1 MWLPRIDKFYLILIY
16 SVFVDNVVIVI
27 VGDEFV
33 NKCVEH
39 CTVVVNTIKIIY
51 EVFVDVPTLCR
62 VIRKLSC
69 VSCSSSVSKRFRVLD
84 SSLLFILSYLSLLSS
99 WLSSYCCTLSL
110 LQSYMVVFNV
120 RMTLRRR
127 FIVVIHVVFV
137 VVCICKSCLVFRYQR
152 LSSRIMYVVVF
163 YNDVVCSMFED

>member
-1 MWLPRIDKFYLILIY
+1 MRLSRVDKFYLIIIF
-16 SVFVDNVVIVI
+16 SVYVDNVVVVI
-27 VGDEFV
+27 VSDEFV

-84 SSLLFILSYLSLLSS
+84 SSLLFMLSYLSLL
-99 WLSSYCCTLSL
+99 LS
-110 LQSYMVVFNV
+110 
-120 RMTLRRR
+120 
-127 FIVVIHVVFV
+127 
-137 VVCICKSCLVFRYQR
+137 
-152 LSSRIMYVVVF
+152 
-163 YNDVVCSMFED
+163 